1 MQPPALPCRR
11 LFILSLPKNL
21 FSMKKLF
28 GSYLFWTRTLS
39 VLCIL
44 LFPVVELLVC
54 GDVSGAV
61 CTLLMSESGGAA
73 MLLATRFSEG
83 RDALCCAVLMFASM
97 ACCHFV
103 GAGPGFAVF
112 AAMTLLLLYLMRVFR
127 RRYSRLRPLFRQQAV
142 WLAMQNQ
149 FALISCLVLYLLAVL
164 GVLAFSSG
172 WLRVPA
178 VLAMTAF
185 CLHLLFARRGR
196 VYLLGREKEEAIRQ
210 MVGGSLAY
218 APSSSDGDDT
228 EHMRELF
235 AKVVAMMESSQPF
248 LNEDYSLQELAM
260 NLYTNKTT
268 LSRAINLVSGMN
280 FRQFINGYR
289 VRYSVELMKKNP
301 RMRVEELT
309 EMSGFHSTV
318 TYTMAFKANMHVTPG
333 EYLQKLRSN
342 LV

>member
-1 MQPPALPCRR
+1 
-11 LFILSLPKNL
+11 
-21 FSMKKLF
+21 
-28 GSYLFWTRTLS
+28 
-39 VLCIL
+39 
-44 LFPVVELLVC
+44 
-54 GDVSGAV
+54 
-61 CTLLMSESGGAA
+61 
-73 MLLATRFSEG
+73 
-83 RDALCCAVLMFASM
+83 
-97 ACCHFV
+97 
-103 GAGPGFAVF
+103 
-112 AAMTLLLLYLMRVFR
+112 
-127 RRYSRLRPLFRQQAV
+127 
-142 WLAMQNQ
+142 
-149 FALISCLVLYLLAVL
+149 
-164 GVLAFSSG
+164 
-172 WLRVPA
+172 
-178 VLAMTAF
+178 
-185 CLHLLFARRGR
+185 
-196 VYLLGREKEEAIRQ
+196 
-210 MVGGSLAY
+210 
-218 APSSSDGDDT
+218 
-228 EHMRELF
+228 MRELF